1 MMRDGTL
8 WIGAILL
15 GGLLSAQTDGT
26 LRADLREY
34 RDAMRAEMRQT
45 RLTEKEIG
53 ESARAATRERRR
65 AEREIAD
72 ETRAMVKE
80 ELRRVRDFERE
91 LRRDIRSSY
100 R

>member
-15 GGLLSAQTDGT
+15 GGLFYAETDRQPGT
-26 LRADLREY
+26 DLREY
-34 RDAMRAEMRQT
+34 RDAIRAEMRQT
-45 RLTEKEIG
+45 RLAEKEIA

-65 AEREIAD
+65 AEREIAN
-72 ETRAMVKE
+72 ETRAIVRE

-100 R
+100 H